1 MSIGSNIKEYRKNRE
16 ISQMELANKL
26 GVEQETI
33 VNWEN
38 NLETPTENQV
48 SQIASALGVSYF
60 DLVENEKHSNIIQ
73 NVEVEN
79 IENLFRGYLNAGEV
93 IQWSGKPK
101 RNPKLHH
108 LPLTAF
114 GLVFL
119 SFSIFWT
126 IMASKM
132 TSLMALFGIPFI
144 IVGVYLVFGKK
155 LQSRTINT
163 QIYYAVTD
171 ERILILRHGGQDNLI
186 QVNINQLTNV
196 ILTPSIDNTSS
207 ITFYSRNEMGFYN
220 SRPYF
225 YYIEKGDYVV
235 NLINNLRNKQKQ

>member
-1 MSIGSNIKEYRKNRE
+1 MSIGSNIKKYRKNRE

-26 GVEQETI
+26 GIDQETI

-48 SQIASALGVSYF
+48 SQIASALSVSYF

-73 NVEVEN
+73 NVEAEN
-79 IENLFRGYLNAGEV
+79 IEYLFRGYLNAGEV

-101 RNPKLHH
+101 RNPKFLQ

-114 GLVFL
+114 GLIFL
-119 SFSIFWT
+119 SFSVFWT

-132 TSLMALFGIPFI
+132 AGLMALFGIPFI
-144 IVGVYLVFGKK
+144 IVGTFLVFGKK
-155 LQSRTINT
+155 LRSKTVNP

-171 ERILILRHGGQDNLI
+171 ERILILNHGAQDHLV
-186 QVNINQLTNV
+186 QVNINRLTNV
-196 ILTPSIDNTSS
+196 VLTPSIDNTSS
-207 ITFYSRNEMGFYN
+207 ITFYTRNEMGFYN